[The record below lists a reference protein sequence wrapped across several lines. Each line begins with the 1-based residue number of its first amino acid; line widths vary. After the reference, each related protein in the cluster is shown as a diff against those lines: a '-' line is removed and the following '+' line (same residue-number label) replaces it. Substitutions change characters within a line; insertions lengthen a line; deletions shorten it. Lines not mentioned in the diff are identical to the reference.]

1 MAGPPYSF
9 PTPKPSTLAVKKIT
23 PIVSQSYTEAPKIV
37 TKIVTTV
44 GTKMTPFVDLG
55 TENDDMDDVDD
66 DVVEPTASLLDM
78 NKMEKLVEE
87 SPKSSGFFVLPWIQG

>member
-9 PTPKPSTLAVKKIT
+9 PTPKPSTLAVTKIT

-37 TKIVTTV
+37 TKQEIVTTV

-55 TENDDMDDVDD
+55 TENDDMDDV
-66 DVVEPTASLLDM
+66 VEPTASLLEM
-78 NKMEKLVEE
+78 NKMEELVEE